1 MSRPQRVIALLS
13 SGLDSSVALL
23 LALKQGH
30 SVAFALT
37 YDYGQRA
44 AARETESANRIAH
57 HFGIPHRTLSIPFF
71 RELKSTGALLEGNA
85 KLPQPSMENLS
96 EKAFSEKSAAAVWV
110 PNRNG
115 VFIEI
120 AAAFAESEGADS
132 VLVGFNREEAQTF
145 PDNSEAYRAAIT
157 ASLAF
162 STANQVKVISPTVEM
177 TKTEIVKEAARH
189 AFPFG
194 LLWSCYESRAKMC
207 GRCESCMRLKRAL
220 NENEVKLD
228 ASFEDPSLPRLQN

>member
-1 MSRPQRVIALLS
+1 MSLPRRVIALLS

-23 LALKQGH
+23 LAQRQGL

-44 AARETESANRIAH
+44 AACEMQSARRIAE
-57 HFGIPHRTLSIPFF
+57 HFGVPHRTLSLPWF
-71 RELKSTGALLEGNA
+71 RELKGTGALLEKNA
-85 KLPQPSMENLS
+85 ELPQPRLENLS
-96 EKAFSEKSAAAVWV
+96 ERAFSEKSAAAVWV

-120 AAAFAESEGADS
+120 AAGFAESEGADS

-145 PDNSEAYRAAIT
+145 PDNSEGYRSAIT

-162 STANQVKVISPTVEM
+162 STANQVKVISPTVQM
-177 TKTEIVKEAARH
+177 TKTEIVKEAAKQG
-189 AFPFG
+189 FPFG

-228 ASFEDPSLPRLQN
+228 ASFEDPSLPRIQN

>member
-1 MSRPQRVIALLS
+1 MLRPQRVIALLS

-23 LALKQGH
+23 LARKQGF

-44 AARETESANRIAH
+44 AVREMESARRIAEYL
-57 HFGIPHRTLSIPFF
+57 GIAHRTLSLPWF
-71 RELKSTGALLEGNA
+71 RDLKGGGALLEGDA
-85 KLPQPSMENLS
+85 QLPQPSVENLS
-96 EKAFSEKSAAAVWV
+96 ERAFGEKSAAAVWV

-120 AAAFAESEGADS
+120 AAAFAESEGADA

-162 STANQVKVISPTVEM
+162 STANQVEVFSPTVAM
-177 TKTEIVKEAARH
+177 TKTEIVKEAVRQG
-189 AFPFG
+189 FPFS

-220 NENEVKLD
+220 SENEVMLD
-228 ASFEDPSLPRLQN
+228 ASFEDPSLPRIKN